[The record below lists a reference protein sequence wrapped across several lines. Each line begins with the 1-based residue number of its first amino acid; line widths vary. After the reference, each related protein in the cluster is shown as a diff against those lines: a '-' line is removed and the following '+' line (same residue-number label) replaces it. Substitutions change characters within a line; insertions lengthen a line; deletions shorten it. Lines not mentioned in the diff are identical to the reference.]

1 MPPSSEPPTP
11 VLKPDIKYTHIF
23 INNEWHKSVSGK
35 VSHFSRDFLELC
47 IQSYLF
53 YPTSKTKYI
62 YRIYFTVFQTFP
74 TVNPVTEEVICHVQE
89 GDKADVDIA
98 VAAAKKVKRIY
109 IKAFSIIFILFF
121 AFVVLIYQNR
131 KKKFFETH

>member
-1 MPPSSEPPTP
+1 MAQIS
-11 VLKPDIKYTHIF
+11 VRKG
-23 INNEWHKSVSGK
+23 KSF
-35 VSHFSRDFLELC
+35 FSRFLRIVYIVILW
-47 IQSYLF
+47 Q
-53 YPTSKTKYI
+53 YPSSKTKYI

-109 IKAFSIIFILFF
+109 IKAFSIVFILFF
-121 AFVVLIYQNR
+121 CLCGVNIL
-131 KKKFFETH
+131 E